1 MIRPVTGKALTPAMR
16 QARVL
21 TNLREAG
28 GDKVAALLPPESM
41 EHLRT
46 VIEANQFSPRSAK
59 TEAIIHSLAL
69 AAKSAKRKAK
79 AKP

>member
-1 MIRPVTGKALTPAMR
+1 MIRPVTGMALTPAQR
-16 QARVL
+16 QVKTL
-21 TNLREAG
+21 QNLRKAG

-41 EHLRT
+41 EHLRI
-46 VIEANQFSPRSAK
+46 VIEANKFDPRSAK

-69 AAKSAKRKAK
+69 AAKSAKRKVK

>member
-1 MIRPVTGKALTPAMR
+1 MARPVTTGETPPRLR
-16 QARVL
+16 QQRCL
-21 TNLREAG
+21 ENLRKEG

-41 EHLRT
+41 GHLRT
-46 VIEANQFSPRSAK
+46 IIEVEGFSARSGK

>member
-1 MIRPVTGKALTPAMR
+1 MIRPVTGLALTPAQR
-16 QARVL
+16 QTRVL
-21 TNLREAG
+21 KNLREAG

-41 EHLRT
+41 AHLRT
-46 VIEANQFSPRSAK
+46 IIKVEGFSERSGK

-79 AKP
+79 KT